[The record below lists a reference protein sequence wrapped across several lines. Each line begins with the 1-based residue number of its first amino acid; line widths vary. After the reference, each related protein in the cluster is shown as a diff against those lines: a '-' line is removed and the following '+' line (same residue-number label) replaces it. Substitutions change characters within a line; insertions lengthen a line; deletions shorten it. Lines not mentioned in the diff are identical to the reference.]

1 MESDSAYRQGTVLGL
16 TIAEMFILLI
26 FLLLIA
32 FLGFSDQW
40 EKEREKLS
48 DLSDSEQ
55 RLHEW
60 YDVIEFHTLDEIKTL
75 TSKAPMFEKQTE
87 ELANLRKENKELQE
101 EKEKGQK
108 EREALKKQ
116 TEELAKL
123 REKNKELQTEKEE
136 LQSKQETLERQT
148 EDAKRE
154 AMQAKKELQKGQ
166 NPPCWY
172 EVVSNKKGGTREKTH
187 YLFNI
192 AVHDDHMVVQRREYP
207 PGRADDDNGLPYAEE
222 ARHLPLDRISYDEPL
237 TDEELD
243 QSMRPIHDLGK
254 NKEVRS
260 YSCVFYAKVW
270 DKTSVGSKERW
281 KRAHYNVLQK
291 WFLTLVVENEPWP
304 VSPLI
309 QSIANIATIGAL
321 TWVCTKRG

>member
-40 EKEREKLS
+40 QKERDKLSGQLQKEQEKLS
-48 DLSDSEQ
+48 DLSAPEQ
-55 RLHEW
+55 RLYKR
-60 YDVIEFHTLDEIKTL
+60 YDVIESHTPDEIKTL

-123 REKNKELQTEKEE
+123 REKNKELQAKKEE

-148 EDAKRE
+148 EDAEQE
-154 AMQAKKELQKGQ
+154 AMRAKKELQKGQ

-222 ARHLPLDRISYDEPL
+222 ARHLLLDRISYDKPL

-254 NKEVRS
+254 SEKVRS
-260 YSCVFYAKVW
+260 YSCIFYVKVW
-270 DKTSVGSKERW
+270 DKTSVEAKERW
-281 KRAHYNVLQK
+281 QRAHYNVLEK
-291 WFLTLVVENEPWP
+291 WFGTLVIKNEAWP
-304 VSPLI
+304 VSP
-309 QSIANIATIGAL
+309 
-321 TWVCTKRG
+321 